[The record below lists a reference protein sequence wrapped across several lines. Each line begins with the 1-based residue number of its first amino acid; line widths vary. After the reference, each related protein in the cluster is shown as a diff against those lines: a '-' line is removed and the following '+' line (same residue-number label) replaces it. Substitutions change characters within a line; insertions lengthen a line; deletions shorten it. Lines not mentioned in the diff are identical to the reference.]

1 VLLFAFVIFCVS
13 RVVTSVC
20 AFLGNEG
27 PGGPF
32 EAVYPA
38 FGDISFAG
46 QRDEVNSR
54 A

>member
-1 VLLFAFVIFCVS
+1 LFVCVIFGVS
-13 RVVTSVC
+13 RVVTSMC

-27 PGGPF
+27 PSGPI

-38 FGDISFAG
+38 FGDFSFAG

-54 A
+54 E